1 MGLREKWR
9 EREAWLADDEEE
21 DLEEPDYV
29 EETTS
34 EASFP
39 LEEKSAGTALSVE
52 EAPSSEDNPSEVA
65 GDEDFSYSESTTSS
79 LSWSLWL
86 TVILLL
92 AAVAILLAPSVAE
105 SPSAVQP
112 SATPTMSGPVS
123 SGL

>member
-9 EREAWLADDEEE
+9 EREAWLEDDEEE
-21 DLEEPDYV
+21 LEEPDYV
-29 EETTS
+29 KETTS

-39 LEEKSAGTALSVE
+39 LEEKSAGTALFVE
-52 EAPSSEDNPSEVA
+52 EGPSEVA
-65 GDEDFSYSESTTSS
+65 GDEDLSYSESTTSS

-86 TVILLL
+86 TVLLLL
-92 AAVAILLAPSVAE
+92 AAVVLLLAPSVAE

-112 SATPTMSGPVS
+112 SATPTTSGPVS